1 MDLEIERKW
10 FVHTLPDLQG
20 LKPWHDERF
29 YLYSDEQRSIRFQ
42 KREQLF
48 ELERMDSISTLSRKQ
63 EKIIISEAEFEALQK
78 IAKGPLARDSYLL
91 QQEPQITIKL
101 YRGPFYGLIRAEV
114 EFTSEERARQFVPLS
129 WFAHEIETSCPLGR
143 DSILVNL
150 NQTEFVQLMTQY
162 QVPKLEY

>member
-1 MDLEIERKW
+1 MGLEIERKW
-10 FVHTLPDLQG
+10 FVQTLPDLQG

-29 YLYSDEQRSIRFQ
+29 YLYSDEKRSIRFQ

-63 EKIIISEAEFEALQK
+63 EKMMISEAEFVALQK

-91 QQEPQITIKL
+91 QEQPQITVKL
-101 YRGPFYGLIRAEV
+101 YRGAFYGLIRAEV
-114 EFTSEERARQFVPLS
+114 EFLSEEQAQQFIPLP
-129 WFAHEIETSCPLGR
+129 WFAHEIDGSCPLGR

-150 NQTEFVQLMTQY
+150 TQIEFAQLMMHY
-162 QVPKLEY
+162 QVPKLQY